1 MMKIICAT
9 TNAINRKTPKIAT
22 DPGVRKLFEELAST
36 ELMRPVLAGR
46 IVFDLIF
53 FALILRGIIQT
64 LALKNFPCLLLQIY
78 FAKLKPIS
86 NACRNVECL

>member
-1 MMKIICAT
+1 MMKIICAI
-9 TNAINRKTPKIAT
+9 TNARKSKTPIMAT

-36 ELMRPVLAGR
+36 ELVRFEPAGR

-64 LALKNFPCLLLQIY
+64 LALKFFP
-78 FAKLKPIS
+78 F
-86 NACRNVECL
+86 

>member
-9 TNAINRKTPKIAT
+9 TNAINSSTPKIAT
-22 DPGVRKLFEELAST
+22 EPGVRKLFEELAST

-53 FALILRGIIQT
+53 FALILRGIIQN
-64 LALKNFPCLLLQIY
+64 LAL
-78 FAKLKPIS
+78 
-86 NACRNVECL
+86 

>member
-1 MMKIICAT
+1 MKMICAT
-9 TNAINRKTPKIAT
+9 TNARKSRTPKMAM
-22 DPGVRKLFEELAST
+22 DPGVRKLFDEFAKT
-36 ELMRPVLAGR
+36 ELVRLVLAGR
-46 IVFDLIF
+46 IVFDLTL